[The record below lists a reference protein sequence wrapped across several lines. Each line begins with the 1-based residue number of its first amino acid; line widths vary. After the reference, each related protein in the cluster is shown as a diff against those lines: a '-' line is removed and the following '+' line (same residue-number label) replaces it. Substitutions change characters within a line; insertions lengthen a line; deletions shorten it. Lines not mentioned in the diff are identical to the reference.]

1 MARRFSIKLY
11 LAVSL
16 IATALLI
23 AGVTIAIPSIDDF
36 DPMNPLWNGYSTISS
51 VLGVRYISLS
61 AIGDLGEGSALMIV
75 APETDLSNQDIESLR
90 SFLERGGV
98 LIVADEY
105 TRANNILRGLGSDM
119 YVLGPVVVDPLYKYR
134 SSRIVAGYS
143 NAINVSSEIYLNYA
157 SALNIDPSSPRC
169 VIYTSPFSFLDTDLD
184 GSRSP
189 DEPVGPFCVA
199 AYQRVGSGYL
209 YVFSDSSLWINSM
222 AGLGGNLDVLESIA
236 GGRDLYVVSDVRV
249 FSLYSQVRGA
259 LASLLNLLVFSSIRY
274 VFVFLI
280 AFAAYRLGGFIYGLL
295 RPIGGGGLDQLCRA
309 VDNVIRV
316 HPDWDRGVVEGILG
330 DLYGS
335 RIRCGEDKKQR

>member
-1 MARRFSIKLY
+1 MARRFSIRLY

-23 AGVTIAIPSIDDF
+23 AGVTIAIPSIEDF
-36 DPMNPLWNGYSTISS
+36 DPMNPLWNGYSSVSTTLGIGYIALSS
-51 VLGVRYISLS
+51 V
-61 AIGDLGEGSALMIV
+61 GDLGGDSVLMIL
-75 APETDLSNQDIESLR
+75 APEKELGSQDIESLR
-90 SFLERGGV
+90 SFLERGGI

-105 TRANNILRGLGSDM
+105 TGVNNILRGLGSDM

-134 SSRIVAGYS
+134 SSRLVAGYTKGI
-143 NAINVSSEIYLNYA
+143 NASSEIYLNYA
-157 SALNIDPSSPRC
+157 SALNIEASSPRC
-169 VIYTSPFSFLDTDLD
+169 TIYTSPFSFLDTDLD
-184 GSRSP
+184 GFRSP

-222 AGLGGNLDVLESIA
+222 VGLGGNLDVLESIA

-259 LASLLNLLVFSSIRY
+259 LASLFNLLVFSSLRY

-295 RPIGGGGLDQLCRA
+295 RPVGGGGLDQLCRA

-335 RIRCGEDKKQR
+335 RVRCGEDNE